1 MKKKLKILLLSFLC
15 LLVFPIY
22 TKAWDEIGTGEGVD
36 TGGGGNCTDASG
48 CCFCRWNNKNFGS
61 IKLTIVYYDGTT
73 RHKLGNDIA
82 YAKGYNDE
90 WIRSRIKGVKIKNWL
105 PYNNV
110 LGRSDYSLQLKNT
123 LLSQTQK
130 SADYP
135 LIREIFSDAGVDY
148 NALLH
153 AAKTRGAYTDKV
165 TGKSFTNIINEKIGS
180 KGQATKGI
188 RIIVEPIFVYEETGF
203 CPTFRKGLDRAMTA
217 KNILAFAYG
226 KTDTN
231 GYRYM
236 NNATLEAFSTAMYM
250 PKGDAGFY
258 PVNINNLRLS
268 EVSNPNSGW
277 GLNIYGPFDDI
288 SQVCDPDKEY
298 PGYSSGVEYCCVTEK
313 ITTDDQRNNK
323 TTAQG
328 GNLTRPLTDYE
339 LRSTK
344 KCNQKSEL
352 CRPDTDGVQTCC
364 KKLGITPGTPVSVQQ
379 EYVNKKLL
387 ERVMSA
393 QELLD
398 AGCGDDGGGSSCK
411 YLIDYAAPDTCQTGE
426 SKGKAIDI
434 ANWNCIFASSTS
446 TKPGVKKHYFEDS
459 SFSNNY
465 CAVYCKQEINY
476 ALPAGDIEVYSG
488 RFLLVGNVTSTFTSS
503 TLGPVTYSGKKECR
517 ITSAKG
523 NKSGTINVSKF
534 KNDMSKVDDEIRTY
548 WDEWKIWQAQQ
559 NACTTGS
566 PQYYNGVR
574 YTCDTSSKRP
584 NYSTQIA
591 AAKIKYEQALD
602 KREKYVN
609 QITACTDFASGVKY
623 NEFNPK
629 VTLSYEETVYGKDS
643 SGKLKEWTLK
653 QNDIVE
659 NVQTKYYQG
668 GNASNGSSST
678 STTTPVYENMP
689 VYACSGNTPCTKTG
703 TVKYPKTTWW
713 QKNFDKNIEYTLP
726 DDTYQWISKATGESF
741 DEQEKAGGN
750 NSVYMDLPNLPIHYS
765 TMAGRYDFHLVT
777 ESFGDKNKMNDLI
790 MKKGDKF
797 QFGDG
802 TYEGS
807 KEYICQFTVKCDKHM
822 ITTDIDKYCEICGE
836 EVDTCRKKL
845 CKPDDPECLPCDPE
859 RDTCNGC
866 SNPGGG
872 TPGGGTPGGGTPG
885 GGTPGGGTPGG
896 GTPGGGTPGGGT
908 PGGSCPTEE
917 CPSGKCPKRTN
928 LDINLVFRSVSLY
941 SPEQAFPGETGT
953 GRRPGDNWFS
963 LDGSLVTNYITKNR
977 GVENYKVYK
986 ESPMYEVTLTPS
998 LMKEIREY
1006 NKKQNGS
1013 VISIYNQTGIAGYA
1027 DYNSMKCIGNASK
1040 CMSTVIRDWGVAG
1053 CGIRENFEHGKYP
1066 KCPTGADG
1074 QWGLTD

>member
-1 MKKKLKILLLSFLC
+1 MKNKLKILLLSFLC

-61 IKLTIVYYDGTT
+61 IKLTIAYYDGTT

-82 YAKGYNDE
+82 YAKGNNDE
-90 WIRSRIKGVKIKNWL
+90 WIRSRIKGVKIKSWL
-105 PYNNV
+105 PYNNI
-110 LGRSDYSLQLKNT
+110 LGRSDYSLQLKDT
-123 LLSQTQK
+123 LLSSAQK

-148 NALLH
+148 NALLQ
-153 AAKTRGAYTDKV
+153 AAKTNGAYTDIV

-180 KGQATKGI
+180 KGQETKGI

-203 CPTFRKGLDRAMTA
+203 CPTFRKGLDHAMTA

-231 GYRYM
+231 GYKYM
-236 NNATLEAFSTAMYM
+236 NNAALESFSTAMYM

-258 PVNINNLRLS
+258 PVDINNLNLS
-268 EVSNPNSGW
+268 EVSNANSGW

-288 SQVCDPDKEY
+288 SEVDVPDY
-298 PGYSSGVEYCCVTEK
+298 P
-313 ITTDDQRNNK
+313 DDR
-323 TTAQG
+323 
-328 GNLTRPLTDYE
+328 
-339 LRSTK
+339 
-344 KCNQKSEL
+344 
-352 CRPDTDGVQTCC
+352 
-364 KKLGITPGTPVSVQQ
+364 
-379 EYVNKKLL
+379 
-387 ERVMSA
+387 
-393 QELLD
+393 
-398 AGCGDDGGGSSCK
+398 GDSCK

-426 SKGKAIDI
+426 SRGKAIDI

-446 TKPGVKKHYFEDS
+446 TKPGVKKHYFEDD

-476 ALPAGDIEVYSG
+476 ALPPGDIEVYSG

-503 TLGPVTYSGKKECR
+503 TLGPVTYKGKKECR

-548 WDEWKIWQAQQ
+548 WDEWKIWRAKQD
-559 NACTTGS
+559 ACTTDS
-566 PQYYNGVR
+566 AQYYDGVK
-574 YTCDTSSKRP
+574 YKCKKSAKKP

-668 GNASNGSSST
+668 GNASDGSSST
-678 STTTPVYENMP
+678 STTTPVYETMS
-689 VYACSGNTPCTKTG
+689 VYTCSGDTPCTKTG

-741 DEQEKAGGN
+741 DEKEKAGGN

-765 TMAGRYDFHLVT
+765 TMAGRYDFHVVT

-790 MKKGDKF
+790 LKKGNKF

-822 ITTDIDKYCEICGE
+822 ITTNIDKYCEICGE
-836 EVDTCRKKL
+836 EVNTCQKKL
-845 CKPDDPECLPCDPE
+845 CKPNDPECLPCDPE
-859 RDTCNGC
+859 RDTCNEC

-872 TPGGGTPGGGTPG
+872 TPGGGKPGVGTPS
-885 GGTPGGGTPGG
+885 
-896 GTPGGGTPGGGT
+896 
-908 PGGSCPTEE
+908 GSCPTEE
-917 CPSGKCPKRTN
+917 CPSGKCPKRIN
-928 LDINLVFRSVSLY
+928 LDINLIFRSISLY

-998 LMKEIREY
+998 LMKEIRGY
-1006 NKKQNGS
+1006 NKKQNGY
-1013 VISIYNQTGIAGYA
+1013 VISIYNETGIAGYA

-1040 CMSTVIRDWGVAG
+1040 CMSTVIRDWGVTG

-1066 KCPTGADG
+1066 KCPTGTDG